1 MKSHTSLAALL
12 VAFSLNAAP
21 RRIPHSGAGDLIPQG
36 DFREACPL
44 KHTDV
49 KADISGFI
57 SRVTV
62 TQEFENPYQ
71 QKIEAVYTFPL
82 PANSAV
88 DAMTITVGDRVI
100 NGKIKRKEEARA
112 IYNAARDAGY
122 SAALLDQERP
132 NIFVQSVANI
142 RPGEKVKVQ
151 IQYVETLK
159 YEDGGFEFNFPM
171 VVGPRYVP
179 AGTDGSHITPPVTA
193 RGTRAGHDISLSLSL
208 DAGLPVYSLRSSTHD
223 VDTERQAD
231 SRYTVKLRNE
241 NEIPNKDFL
250 FKYNVAGKGIEDTVL
265 AHHDSRGGFFTL
277 ILQPPQHVAAEDIA
291 PRELVFVLD
300 TSGSMSGFPIEK
312 AKETM
317 RLALADLNPRDTF
330 NLITFS
336 GDTRIL
342 FAHPVPATADN
353 MRLAQS
359 VLAGS
364 YGNGGT
370 EMMKAIKAAL
380 DPSDSQDHVRVV
392 CFMTDG
398 FVGDDLNIVAEVKRH
413 PNARVFAFGIGSS
426 VNHFLLDKM
435 AEEGRGEVEYV
446 GLKDDGSAAARRFYS
461 RVRNPLLTDVSVDWG
476 NLPVSEVYPRRIPD
490 LFSATPVILSGRFDK
505 GSHGVIRLRGKM
517 AGKDFYR
524 EIPVSFS
531 ANESQHDVLA
541 SLWARRKVDDLMSQD
556 WASAQTGRGRADDLK
571 EPITQLGLD
580 YHLMTQFTSFVAVE
594 DRVVTEGGRPR
605 RVEVPVEMPEG
616 VSRNGVFGGVSA
628 ENARMVASPVYAP
641 TGGFLPMARSAAP
654 TQPVPIPIPMKTAPE
669 PNLDKL
675 SPALVN
681 LVKTA
686 GGQPGRKV
694 EVMVLLNSSS
704 EAVLRDLRRLGLEI
718 TIGPNSSNLLTGR
731 IEVSGLTALSQLASV
746 RTIAMK

>member
-1 MKSHTSLAALL
+1 MKFHAGLALL
-12 VAFSLNAAP
+12 LASSALNAAP

-49 KADISGFI
+49 KADISSFI
-57 SRVTV
+57 ARVTV
-62 TQEFENPYQ
+62 TQEFENPYP

-112 IYNAARDAGY
+112 IYDAARDAGY

-159 YEDGGFEFNFPM
+159 YEDGGFEFGFPM
-171 VVGPRYVP
+171 VVGPRYIP
-179 AGTDGSHITPPVTA
+179 AGTDGSHIVPPITA
-193 RGTRAGHDISLSLSL
+193 RGTRAGHDVSLAVSL
-208 DAGLPVYSLRSSTHD
+208 DAGLPIYSLRSGTHD
-223 VDTERQAD
+223 IDTERQAD
-231 SRYTVKLRNE
+231 SRYAIKLRNE

-250 FKYNVAGKGIEDTVL
+250 LKYNVAGKGIEDTIL

-277 ILQPPQHVAAEDIA
+277 ILQPPQRAAAEDIA

-342 FAHPVPATADN
+342 FPKPVPATADN

-398 FVGDDLNIVAEVKRH
+398 YVGDDLNIVAEVKRH

-435 AEEGRGEVEYV
+435 AQEGRGEVEYV
-446 GLKDDGSAAARRFYS
+446 GLKDDGSAAARRFYN
-461 RVRNPLLTDVSVDWG
+461 RVRNPLLTDVSIDWG

-505 GSHGVIRLRGKM
+505 DSHGTIRLRGKM
-517 AGKDFYR
+517 AGRDFYR
-524 EIPVSFS
+524 EIPVTFS
-531 ANESQHDVLA
+531 ANEARHDVLA

-556 WASAQTGRGRADDLK
+556 WASAQTGKDHTSDIK
-571 EPITQLGLD
+571 EPVTQLGLD

-605 RVEVPVEMPEG
+605 RIEVPIEMPEG
-616 VSRNGVFGGVSA
+616 VSHNGVFGGTAAASVMPVVSA
-628 ENARMVASPVYAP
+628 VSRSA
-641 TGGFLPMARSAAP
+641 GGFLPLTRSAP
-654 TQPVPIPIPMKTAPE
+654 VQTVPGPMPQKTEPQPNPE
-669 PNLDKL
+669 KL
-675 SPALVN
+675 TPALMN
-681 LVKTA
+681 LIKSA
-686 GGQPGRKV
+686 GGQPGKKV

-704 EAVLRDLRRLGLEI
+704 EAVMRDLRRLGLEI
-718 TIGPNSSNLLTGR
+718 ITGPNSSNLLTGR
-731 IEVSGLTALSQLASV
+731 IEVNGLAALSQSASV